1 MRLRN
6 DGLPIL
12 NETKDSMNKPLDPS
26 RIELLDPQVVAIL
39 KTKSPAEK
47 LAMAF
52 ESNRL
57 VRLRLEGHFRTT
69 HPEWT
74 DAEITAAIARRVLN
88 GTG

>member
-1 MRLRN
+1 MM
-6 DGLPIL
+6 
-12 NETKDSMNKPLDPS
+12 KKPLDPS

-52 ESNRL
+52 ESNKL
-57 VRLRLEGHFRTT
+57 VRLRLERHFRTI
-69 HPEWT
+69 HPEWS
-74 DAEITAAIARRVLN
+74 DAQIAAAIARRVLY